1 MTETASATSGSACF
15 HCALPIPAGVEL
27 HATIGGTRRAMCC
40 PGCVAVAEII
50 AASGLDAYYRFRER
64 PAGTPEEPTPA
75 RAAEL
80 ARYDHPALQR
90 TFVRV
95 AADGLRRCTLSVD
108 GIRCGACVWLIEEA
122 LRRRPGVRD
131 VAVNAASARAEIA
144 WDAEATRLGA
154 ILGELARLGY
164 TARPYRPDWEED
176 ARAVEF
182 RAALWRLGLAGLGAM
197 QVMMYAVAL
206 YAGALEGMADV
217 YRDLLRWVSG
227 IVAAPVVV
235 IAGGPFFANA
245 WRDLRQ
251 GRIGM
256 DGPVALAIGLTF
268 AASLA
273 ASRLGGGEV
282 YFESVCM
289 FVFLLTLGRFIEMR
303 TRHRAATTIERAL
316 RRPPACATR
325 LTAAGGEELVGVY
338 ELAAGDRVLVKPG
351 ESVPADGRVIDGA
364 GWVDEAMLTGEH
376 WPRAKRPGERVTG
389 GTQNGESPLTVEI
402 ERVGADTTLAA
413 VVRLVDVAGRARP
426 RLARVADRVA
436 KVFVP
441 RVAIVAG
448 LAALAWLCV
457 EPARAPWIAL
467 AVLVVSCPCALSLAT
482 PVALTAASGTLVR
495 TGLLATRE
503 HVLEGLGKTTHVVF
517 DKTGTLTKGR
527 VHLVRAIPIGTT
539 AGVDA
544 CLAIARALEAGSSHP
559 IAAAFARGPLPARGS
574 RPRLEHAAAVA
585 GHGVEAVVDGVPHRL
600 GMPEWAASIVNPPAG
615 RERRCAHPRWAPGTE
630 ATPPADG
637 GSWVLLAAMDGPRC
651 WFELDDELRT
661 EAPAAVAALGALGI
675 EVQIVSG
682 DAAPVVARLARRLG
696 VATAVGRAT
705 PESKLEHV
713 RRLQD
718 AGAAVLMVGDGV
730 NDAPGLGGAAVAI
743 AMGGGTDLART
754 HADAVLLREDL
765 RAIPAAVR
773 LARRTRRVIG
783 ENLAWAIGYNAV
795 AVPLAALGLV
805 PPYWAAI
812 GMSASSLVVVANAWK
827 LARTPCEVT
836 P

>member
-1 MTETASATSGSACF
+1 MAETASAAPAAVCF
-15 HCALPIPAGVEL
+15 HCALPIPAGADL

-50 AASGLDAYYRFRER
+50 AASGLDAYYRFREL

-90 TFVRV
+90 TFVRTGP
-95 AADGLRRCTLSVD
+95 DGLQRCTLSVD

-122 LRRRPGVRD
+122 LRRRPGIRD

-144 WDAEATRLGA
+144 WDAETIRLGA
-154 ILGELARLGY
+154 ILEELARLGY
-164 TARPYRPDWEED
+164 TARPYRPDWEEA
-176 ARAVEF
+176 ARHAEF

-235 IAGGPFFANA
+235 IAGRPFFANA

-268 AASLA
+268 AASLV

-303 TRHRAATTIERAL
+303 TRHRAATTVERAL

-325 LTAAGGEELVGVY
+325 LTAEGGEELVGVY
-338 ELAAGDRVLVKPG
+338 ELAVGDRVLVKPG
-351 ESVPADGRVIDGA
+351 ESIPADGRVIDGE

-376 WPRAKRPGERVTG
+376 WPRAKRRGAPVIG

-402 ERVGADTTLAA
+402 ERVGADTALAA

-436 KVFVP
+436 QVFVP
-441 RVAIVAG
+441 RVAVVAG
-448 LAALAWLCV
+448 LAALAWLFV

-517 DKTGTLTKGR
+517 DKTGTLTEGR
-527 VHLVRAIPIGTT
+527 VRLVRAVPVGT

-559 IAAAFARGPLPARGS
+559 IAAAFARGPLPARDP
-574 RPRLEHAAAVA
+574 RPRVEHATAVA
-585 GHGVEAVVDGVPHRL
+585 GHGLDAVVDGVPHRL
-600 GMPEWAASIVNPPAG
+600 GVPEWAAAL
-615 RERRCAHPRWAPGTE
+615 APGAD

-637 GSWVLLAAMDGPRC
+637 GSWVLLATADGPRC
-651 WFELDDELRT
+651 WFELDDELRA

-682 DAAPVVARLARRLG
+682 DAAPVVTRLARGLG
-696 VATAVGRAT
+696 VAAAVGRAT

-713 RRLQD
+713 RRLQE
-718 AGAAVLMVGDGV
+718 AGAVVLMVGDGV

-754 HADAVLLREDL
+754 QADAVLLREDL

-783 ENLAWAIGYNAV
+783 ENLAWAIAYNAV

-827 LARTPCEVT
+827 LARTPREVT
-836 P
+836 A